1 MSIKVTSD
9 VQKMKRCHVKI
20 GTKQNKTLHV
30 TLFHYPPIFFMV
42 STKLSNFNV
51 FVLILFCKIST
62 LITMKR
68 KIKYILTSNLT
79 FLLSPLHKYSR
90 YQFESAYK
98 KTHASFNFTFKWN
111 FKDARLA
118 YEVMHKMFQK
128 WIFNMFGYTF
138 WNQTFIIIELWQ
150 ISVYLIRK
158 TFSSFNSRAN

>member
-20 GTKQNKTLHV
+20 GTKQNKSLHV

-68 KIKYILTSNLT
+68 KIKYSLTSNLT

-90 YQFESAYK
+90 YQFESVYK
-98 KTHASFNFTFKWN
+98 KTHASINFTFKWN

-118 YEVMHKMFQK
+118 YEVMHRIILE

-138 WNQTFIIIELWQ
+138 WNLTLIVIKMWHN
-150 ISVYLIRK
+150 SVHLIYK
-158 TFSSFNSRAN
+158 SLFCVCF

>member
-1 MSIKVTSD
+1 MPCKD
-9 VQKMKRCHVKI
+9 WNK
-20 GTKQNKTLHV
+20 TKQNFACNSFSLS
-30 TLFHYPPIFFMV
+30 PIFFLV

-51 FVLILFCKIST
+51 FVFILCCKIST

-98 KTHASFNFTFKWN
+98 KTHASINFTFKWN

-118 YEVMHKMFQK
+118 YEVMHKMFRK

-138 WNQTFIIIELWQ
+138 WNLTLIVIKKWHN
-150 ISVYLIRK
+150 SVYLII
-158 TFSSFNSRAN
+158 NSLFCFYF